1 MKYLV
6 EHKNQFDNLIYLT
19 DGECSS
25 PNTKPLKPILWVH
38 SSKSKI
44 NEEVAFSYDFS
55 ASIFNPFLVNY
66 FKENYEIELPEI
78 DFSIDLQVL
87 YLIENIDT

>member
-19 DGECSS
+19 YGECSS
-25 PNTKPLKPILWVH
+25 TNTKPLKPILWVH

-44 NEEVAFSYDFS
+44 NEE
-55 ASIFNPFLVNY
+55 
-66 FKENYEIELPEI
+66 LPGTKI
-78 DFSIDLQVL
+78 KIQ
-87 YLIENIDT
+87 